1 MKKILCI
8 FLSLVLL
15 VLCLTSFTNASSIVE
30 DVPLI
35 PIPGVPSS
43 DDYNED
49 VVYPPTAPADIA
61 IQRWEMPGAVY
72 NSSEEQMN
80 YIYNEL
86 GITDEVFQKEL
97 LSVEKKYY
105 VNSFYGAGYW
115 YHSFSDYNPN
125 VVITSQEQLDC
136 FFAWYCSPQSSSWSE
151 ERLEKALDYTN
162 ADAFAENAYRKLSAV
177 DYSESTVIILTL
189 RNRVDGLILHGNA
202 VIGLVDKELDS
213 KLDGGQFQ
221 YTYFYVINNDN
232 LPEDRENLVIVKAEY
247 EEIIQA
253 DMSKQYVDLI
263 GDLYLMPKEI
273 YNTAPREIR
282 FSPAWCSIPLDF
294 FRFIKVDENTE
305 IQPIRPRDF
314 RDNTLEHWLESIYA
328 EDNYEYEFTPYKV
341 TEKAKRKEY
350 RLEVDPVKVPVKDL
364 ENTIRYDAL
373 VSGEDAQKYPVLAS
387 GSSYAWYVATQKEE
401 ALSLVQNNDGN
412 VINSDA
418 YALYQKIKDI
428 DFSEK
433 ALVFV
438 TVDGTFTTTKHIEDL
453 SISGKHVV
461 ISVQEQPIE
470 AATWRMDNSGNG
482 YVDTNAFW
490 NFSVNQYVLAVD
502 KADLPN
508 GGENVE
514 VLVLTKDAE
523 DVAVAEAEERGY
535 YLATQ
540 YVANLS
546 FEERTEESFYCQPH
560 IQLYRE
566 WLERTKK

>member
-8 FLSLVLL
+8 ILSLVLI
-15 VLCLTSFTNASSIVE
+15 VTCLAGFITRTELKEN
-30 DVPLI
+30 VPLT
-35 PIPGVPSS
+35 PIPGVKSS

-49 VVYPPTAPADIA
+49 VAYPPVAPSDIA
-61 IQRWEMPGAVY
+61 IQRWVMPGVKY
-72 NSSEEQMN
+72 NSSEEKMN

-105 VNSFYGAGYW
+105 VNRFYGAGYW
-115 YHSFSDYNPN
+115 YQYFSDYNPN

-151 ERLEKALDYTN
+151 EQLEKALDYTN
-162 ADAFAENAYRKLSAV
+162 DDLFAENIYRTLSAV

-202 VIGLVDKELDS
+202 VLGLVDKNIDS
-213 KLDGGQFQ
+213 RLDGGQFE

-232 LPEDRENLVIVKAEY
+232 LPEDRENLVIVKAQY
-247 EEIIQA
+247 EEVVLTE
-253 DMSKQYVDLI
+253 M
-263 GDLYLMPKEI
+263 YLTDYGWGMKKET
-273 YNTAPREIR
+273 YENAPRELR
-282 FSPAWCSIPLDF
+282 FSSSWCSVPQDF
-294 FRFIKVDENTE
+294 FRFVKVDESTE

-314 RDNTLEHWLESIYA
+314 RNNTLEHWLESI
-328 EDNYEYEFTPYKV
+328 NYECEFTPYKV
-341 TEKAKRKEY
+341 IEEAKRKEY
-350 RLEVDPVKVPVKDL
+350 WLEVDPVKVPVKDL

-401 ALSLVQNNDGN
+401 ALSLVANHDGN
-412 VINSDA
+412 VVNSDA

-438 TVDGTFTTTKHIEDL
+438 TAEVDVYNTHLESL
-453 SISGKHVV
+453 AV
-461 ISVQEQPIE
+461 
-470 AATWRMDNSGNG
+470 SGNNLVVTLKQQEMPNPPTWLMAEWVVEPG
-482 YVDTNAFW
+482 TVRFDLRNSY
-490 NFSVNQYVLAVD
+490 QYVLVVD
-502 KADLPN
+502 KIDLPN

-540 YVANLS
+540 FWANLS
-546 FEERTEESFYCQPH
+546 FEERTEDSFSW
-560 IQLYRE
+560 LYNIPLYNE
-566 WLERTKK
+566 WLERNKK